1 MPLEVETFGLFVVIM
16 GTVVLTIWI
25 YIGADND
32 A

>member
-1 MPLEVETFGLFVVIM
+1 MSLEVETFGLFVVIM
-16 GTVVLTIWI
+16 GTVFLTLWI